1 MSCIHIPYIH
11 TILYIYITYTYV
23 VFWVFGILGET
34 YTTNKIKTTKQ
45 KPTSQKIFS
54 QNFSLNENDYH
65 LQSN

>member
-1 MSCIHIPYIH
+1 MSCIHTPYIH
-11 TILYIYITYTYV
+11 IIYYIHHIHLCG
-23 VFWVFGILGET
+23 FWVFGILGET